1 MPESLQSCLIFS
13 LNFFENQVAQKLN
26 TIAVWFSTPIKCEV
40 GNLLEA
46 QSLLIGEFVFFSFYT
61 DLFCFTAFTSF
72 LFNFFN
78 IFVDKTLSLSGYNET
93 CSLMN
98 DKFFLFTIFF
108 FCNFACVSRIYLD

>member
-46 QSLLIGEFVFFSFYT
+46 QSLLIGEFVFFRFIQIYFVLQLSP
-61 DLFCFTAFTSF
+61 LFF
-72 LFNFFN
+72 LIFFN

>member
-46 QSLLIGEFVFFSFYT
+46 QSLLIGEFVFFFVLYRFILFYSFH
-61 DLFCFTAFTSF
+61 LFSF
-72 LFNFFN
+72 
-78 IFVDKTLSLSGYNET
+78 
-93 CSLMN
+93 
-98 DKFFLFTIFF
+98 
-108 FCNFACVSRIYLD
+108 